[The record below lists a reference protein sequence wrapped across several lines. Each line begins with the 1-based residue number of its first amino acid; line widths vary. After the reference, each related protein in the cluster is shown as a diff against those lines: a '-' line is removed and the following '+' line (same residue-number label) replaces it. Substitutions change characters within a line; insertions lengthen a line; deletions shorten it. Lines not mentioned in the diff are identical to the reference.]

1 MEEFGP
7 VVCAIDIGGTK
18 FEVGLVTL
26 DGALIDRERGEVD
39 PDVGPQS
46 HLAMLAAL
54 VSSQLVRAREHHRR
68 QVLAIGIG
76 CAGPIEPNC
85 ATVSPVNI
93 ASWNRFPLQGH
104 LEELTGLRVFGDLD
118 AKALALAEGWLGAA
132 IGVRNFCAMTVSTGI
147 GGGIVIDGDLVDGDS
162 GNAGHVG
169 HVIVEPGGHRCG
181 CGARGCLEAEASG
194 LAVQSLTGRPAT
206 EPTYEIMQHTGR
218 LVGRGA
224 AMLCNSLD
232 LDLVVIGG
240 GVALG
245 FGATFFLA
253 AQTELDLMSQVTLG
267 PPPRIVQTKLG
278 DRGPL
283 VGAGAVALR
292 GLGRVNALD
301 GR

>member
-147 GGGIVIDGDLVDGDS
+147 GGGIVIDGELVDGDS

-169 HVIVEPGGHRCG
+169 HVIVEPGGHRCC
-181 CGARGCLEAEASG
+181 CGARGGLEAEASG
-194 LAVQSLTGRPAT
+194 RAVRSLTGRPAT

>member
-39 PDVGPQS
+39 SDVGPQS

-147 GGGIVIDGDLVDGDS
+147 GGGIVIDGELVDGDS

>member
-147 GGGIVIDGDLVDGDS
+147 GGGIVIDGELVDGDS

-267 PPPRIVQTKLG
+267 PPPRIAQTKLG

>member
-85 ATVSPVNI
+85 VTVSPVNI

-147 GGGIVIDGDLVDGDS
+147 GGGIVIDGELVDGDS

>member
-147 GGGIVIDGDLVDGDS
+147 GGGIVIDGELVDGDS

-301 GR
+301 RR